1 MSFSRFGI
9 FVFIVAAVVFTANCS
24 YYNRIMARKNLVDG
38 SVAYKDRKFAEAE
51 QLFRKA
57 AARDPEGETVEGRT
71 AQVFLARTLHSI
83 YIGDRQNKAKADE
96 AIEAY
101 KKALQLDANE
111 QSSYKA
117 VAGLLENLQRN
128 DEWLTWVTE
137 RSQNQQIQP
146 QYRVEAFTS
155 LAAKQ
160 NTCANEITDTEKT
173 KKTVKKDG
181 KDAYQFVKP
190 ENPEDLEL
198 LKSCISRGT
207 ELINTAVALE
217 TDEVKNAQQ
226 IDIKSLTDS
235 QLRQKMDLLKIFE
248 SARSYKASLT
258 IQASRLAEMEG
269 RTDENVKLKAEGDE
283 LRKSYLSLADLNK
296 KMQAEI
302 DERRAIAEEAANKD
316 KAANKP
322 AAK

>member
-51 QLFRKA
+51 ALFRKA
-57 AARDPEGETVEGRT
+57 TSRDPNGETVEGRT
-71 AQVFLARTLHSI
+71 AQVFLARTLHSQ
-83 YIGDRQNKAKADE
+83 YIGNRQDKAKAEE
-96 AIEAY
+96 AIQAY
-101 KKALQLDANE
+101 KRALELDRNE

-117 VAGLLENLQRN
+117 IAGLLENLQRN
-128 DEWLTWVTE
+128 DEWLSWVTE
-137 RSQNQQIQP
+137 RSQNEQILP
-146 QYRVEAFTS
+146 QYRVEAYTS

-160 NTCANEITDTEKT
+160 NTCANEITDTDKT

-181 KDAYQFVKP
+181 KDVYQYIKP
-190 ENPEDLEL
+190 EKPEDLETL
-198 LKSCISRGT
+198 RSCISRGM
-207 ELINTAVALE
+207 ELIDKATALE

-226 IDIKSLTDS
+226 IDIKALTDS

-258 IQASRLAEMEG
+258 IQSARLAEMEG
-269 RTDENVKLKAEGDE
+269 RSEDATRLKGEADS
-283 LRKSYLSLADLNK
+283 LRANYLGLADLNK

-302 DERRAIAEEAANKD
+302 DERRAIAEEAANKE
-316 KAANKP
+316 KTANRP